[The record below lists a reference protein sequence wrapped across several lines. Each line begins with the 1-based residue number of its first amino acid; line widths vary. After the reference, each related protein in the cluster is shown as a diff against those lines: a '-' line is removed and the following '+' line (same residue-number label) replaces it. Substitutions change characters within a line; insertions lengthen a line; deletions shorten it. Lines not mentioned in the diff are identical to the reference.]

1 MAISLAYASPLARGF
16 KRANSTAPAVNV
28 KESEKAYTM
37 ELAAPGIK
45 KEYCRVAINDEGRST
60 SGRLQGKNLTI
71 AIEKGGVHDVD
82 NIDGGHQQEHKNEDK
97 HHHYLR
103 REFFASKA
111 TKVERSY
118 SNYEQ
123 SYTLPDDVVKDQISA
138 KVEDG
143 ILTVT
148 MPKTE
153 PKQKVTKA
161 IEVS

>member
-1 MAISLAYASPLARGF
+1 MFQNSWMPTVFEDFLNNDWMP
-16 KRANSTAPAVNV
+16 RANSTAPAVNV
-28 KESEKAYTM
+28 KEDEKAYTM

-45 KEYCRVAINDEGRST
+45 KEYCRVAINDEG
-60 SGRLQGKNLTI
+60 NLTI
-71 AIEKGGVHDVD
+71 AIENK
-82 NIDGGHQQEHKNEDK
+82 QEHKNEDK

-103 REFFASKA
+103 REF
-111 TKVERSY
+111 SY

-143 ILTVT
+143 ILTIT

>member
-1 MAISLAYASPLARGF
+1 MLNGLIRSNSWFPTVFDDFLNTDFMP
-16 KRANSTAPAVNV
+16 RANSTAPAVNV
-28 KESEKAYTM
+28 KESEKEYTM

-45 KEYCRVAINDEGRST
+45 KEYCRVAINDEG
-60 SGRLQGKNLTI
+60 NLTI
-71 AIEKGGVHDVD
+71 AIENK
-82 NIDGGHQQEHKNEDK
+82 QEHKHEDK

-103 REFFASKA
+103 REF
-111 TKVERSY
+111 SY

>member
-1 MAISLAYASPLARGF
+1 MLPVMFQNSWMPTVFEDFLNNDWMP
-16 KRANSTAPAVNV
+16 RANSTAPAVNV
-28 KESEKAYTM
+28 KEGEKAYTM

-45 KEYCRVAINDEGRST
+45 KEYCRVSINDEG
-60 SGRLQGKNLTI
+60 NLTI
-71 AIEKGGVHDVD
+71 AIENKA
-82 NIDGGHQQEHKNEDK
+82 EHKNEDK

-103 REFFASKA
+103 REF
-111 TKVERSY
+111 SY

-123 SYTLPDDVVKDQISA
+123 SYTLPDDVVRDQISA

-143 ILTVT
+143 ILTIT

>member
-1 MAISLAYASPLARGF
+1 MTISLAYASPLARGF

-82 NIDGGHQQEHKNEDK
+82 NIDGGHQQEHKHEDK

-103 REFFASKA
+103 REF
-111 TKVERSY
+111 SY

-123 SYTLPDDVVKDQISA
+123 SYTLPDDVVRDQISA

-148 MPKTE
+148 MPKME

>member
-1 MAISLAYASPLARGF
+1 MKSNGWFPTMF
-16 KRANSTAPAVNV
+16 DDFFNTDFMPRANNTAPAVNV

-45 KEYCRVAINDEGRST
+45 KEYCRVGINDDG
-60 SGRLQGKNLTI
+60 NLTI
-71 AIEKGGVHDVD
+71 AIENK
-82 NIDGGHQQEHKNEDK
+82 QEHKHEDS
-97 HHHYLR
+97 HRHYLR

-123 SYTLPDDVVKDQISA
+123 NYMLPDDVLKDQISA

-143 ILTVT
+143 ILTIT

>member
-1 MAISLAYASPLARGF
+1 MLNGLMKCNSWFPTMF
-16 KRANSTAPAVNV
+16 DDFFNTDFMPRANSTAPAVNV

-45 KEYCRVAINDEGRST
+45 NEYCRVGINDEG
-60 SGRLQGKNLTI
+60 NLTI
-71 AIEKGGVHDVD
+71 AIENK
-82 NIDGGHQQEHKNEDK
+82 QEHKHEDK

-103 REFFASKA
+103 REF
-111 TKVERSY
+111 SY

-123 SYTLPDDVVKDQISA
+123 NYVLPDDVVKDQISA

-143 ILTVT
+143 ILTIT

>member
-1 MAISLAYASPLARGF
+1 MLNGLIRSNGWFPTVF
-16 KRANSTAPAVNV
+16 DDFFNTDFMPRANSTAPAVNV

-45 KEYCRVAINDEGRST
+45 KEYCRVSINDEG
-60 SGRLQGKNLTI
+60 NLTI
-71 AIEKGGVHDVD
+71 AIENKA
-82 NIDGGHQQEHKNEDK
+82 EHKHEDK

-103 REFFASKA
+103 REF
-111 TKVERSY
+111 SY

-148 MPKTE
+148 MPKME

>member
-1 MAISLAYASPLARGF
+1 MLPVMFQNSWMPTVFEDFLNNDWMP
-16 KRANSTAPAVNV
+16 RANSTAPAVNV
-28 KESEKAYTM
+28 KEDEKAYTM

-45 KEYCRVAINDEGRST
+45 KEYCRVAINDEG
-60 SGRLQGKNLTI
+60 NLTI
-71 AIEKGGVHDVD
+71 AIENK
-82 NIDGGHQQEHKNEDK
+82 QEHKQEDK

-103 REFFASKA
+103 REF
-111 TKVERSY
+111 SY

-148 MPKTE
+148 MPKME

>member
-1 MAISLAYASPLARGF
+1 MFQNSWMPTVFEDFLNNDWMP
-16 KRANSTAPAVNV
+16 RANSTAPAVNV

-45 KEYCRVAINDEGRST
+45 KEYCRVAINDEG
-60 SGRLQGKNLTI
+60 NLTI
-71 AIEKGGVHDVD
+71 AK
-82 NIDGGHQQEHKNEDK
+82 
-97 HHHYLR
+97 
-103 REFFASKA
+103 
-111 TKVERSY
+111 
-118 SNYEQ
+118 
-123 SYTLPDDVVKDQISA
+123 ISA

>member
-1 MAISLAYASPLARGF
+1 
-16 KRANSTAPAVNV
+16 
-28 KESEKAYTM
+28 M

-45 KEYCRVAINDEGRST
+45 KEYCRVSINDEG
-60 SGRLQGKNLTI
+60 NLTI
-71 AIEKGGVHDVD
+71 AIEKGGTPRPSESR
-82 NIDGGHQQEHKNEDK
+82 GGYQAEHKHEDK

-103 REFFASKA
+103 REF
-111 TKVERSY
+111 SY
-118 SNYEQ
+118 TNYGQ
-123 SYTLPDDVVKDQISA
+123 NYTLPDDVVKDQISA

-148 MPKTE
+148 MPKAE

>member
-1 MAISLAYASPLARGF
+1 MIMLNGLMRNNGWLPTVF
-16 KRANSTAPAVNV
+16 DDFFNTDFMPRANSTAPAVNV
-28 KESEKAYTM
+28 KESETAYIM

-45 KEYCRVAINDEGRST
+45 KEYCRVSIDDDG
-60 SGRLQGKNLTI
+60 NLCI
-71 AIEKGGVHDVD
+71 AIENKM
-82 NIDGGHQQEHKNEDK
+82 EHKEENK
-97 HHHYLR
+97 KHHYLR
-103 REFFASKA
+103 REF
-111 TKVERSY
+111 SY

-123 SYTLPDDVVKDQISA
+123 NYVLPDDVVKDQISA

-143 ILTVT
+143 ILTIT